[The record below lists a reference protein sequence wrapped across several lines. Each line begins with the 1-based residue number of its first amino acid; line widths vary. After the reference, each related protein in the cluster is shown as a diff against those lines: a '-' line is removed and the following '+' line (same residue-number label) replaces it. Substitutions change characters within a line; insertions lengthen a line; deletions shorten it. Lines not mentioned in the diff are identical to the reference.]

1 MNSEKSRIYG
11 ASFISRTWIGCAGGN
26 NPERILAA
34 IFHGY
39 RHLTAPGMPC
49 PMKLLE
55 HTQKS
60 KISVRILAANF
71 SWKRYPAEKITKPV

>member
-11 ASFISRTWIGCAGGN
+11 ASFISRTWIGYAGGN

-39 RHLTAPGMPC
+39 KHLTAPGMPWSNEIIGTHAGMKDPC
-49 PMKLLE
+49 PNSCRQLQLE
-55 HTQKS
+55 ALS
-60 KISVRILAANF
+60 R
-71 SWKRYPAEKITKPV
+71 